1 LPTYNERTN
10 IVALIQ
16 AILEALA
23 DLPLKVQ
30 VIVVDDNSPD
40 GTAEA
45 IREAFGVSEAVRLI
59 VREEERGLATAIAKG
74 ISMADTE
81 LIGVM
86 DTDFNHHPR
95 YLLEMIRKVNGA
107 DLVIGSR
114 YLPGGG
120 MRTSRFRYWGSWF
133 FNVFIRWGLGS
144 PIKDNL
150 SGFLVGKRALFLR
163 LRNKPIYF
171 GYGDYAIRLIYHALR
186 EGFVLREV
194 PVVYEFRL
202 GGESKTQFS
211 KQLINYTRAVLALRF
226 SRGKQGK

>member
-1 LPTYNERTN
+1 
-10 IVALIQ
+10 LIQ

-23 DLPLKVQ
+23 DLPLKVR

-45 IREAFGVSEAVRLI
+45 IRKAFGGSEAVRLI
-59 VREEERGLATAIAKG
+59 VREKERGLATAIARG
-74 ISMADTE
+74 IAMADTE

-95 YLLEMIRKVNGA
+95 YLPEMIRKVDGA

-120 MRTSRFRYWGSWF
+120 MKTSRFRYWGSWF

-150 SGFLVGKRALFLR
+150 SGFLVGKRAFFLR
-163 LRNKPIYF
+163 LKDKPIYY

-211 KQLINYTRAVLALRF
+211 RQLVNYTRAVLALRF
-226 SRGKQGK
+226 SRGKKVQR